1 MGLILITGGA
11 GFIGQNLA
19 LRLIAE
25 GKKVRILDNFSNQV
39 HSSHSLPKVLESNV
53 DLVRADIRDRDTLQ
67 KALKGVKYIIHL
79 AAETGTGQS
88 MYEIEKYFSVNAQ
101 GTALLIDILQ
111 NELSSNKVE
120 SIIVT

>member
-39 HSSHSLPKVLESNV
+39 HSSHSLPKTLESNV

-67 KALKGVKYIIHL
+67 KALKGVECIIHL

-88 MYEIEKYFSVNAQ
+88 MYEIEKYFSVF
-101 GTALLIDILQ
+101 GRSALIFAPSRDSRFEAASKSPLT
-111 NELSSNKVE
+111 KP
-120 SIIVT
+120 

>member
-39 HSSHSLPKVLESNV
+39 HSSHSLPKALESNV

-67 KALKGVKYIIHL
+67 KALKGVK
-79 AAETGTGQS
+79 EC
-88 MYEIEKYFSVNAQ
+88 
-101 GTALLIDILQ
+101 
-111 NELSSNKVE
+111 
-120 SIIVT
+120 